1 MPIITTYKIM
11 HFVSIKISKL
21 WYEVKLMI
29 LINSMSKILGVSFLN
44 KLIKEYIL
52 LLLEKYFSIRDLDN
66 LEIEGKIVS
75 KIILSKNDYDIG
87 ILF

>member
-1 MPIITTYKIM
+1 
-11 HFVSIKISKL
+11 
-21 WYEVKLMI
+21 MI
-29 LINSMSKILGVSFLN
+29 LIKSMSKILGVSFLN
-44 KLIKEYIL
+44 KLINEYIL
-52 LLLEKYFSIRDLDN
+52 LLLEKYFLMKDLDN